1 MKAPDIIIFPP
12 NRVWRTYLG
21 GKCLD
26 RLEGK
31 SKPADSHFPEDWIA
45 STTLAI
51 NKGREEIKDEGIS
64 KISYNG
70 ATVPLKKI
78 MDTFPTEILGEVHF
92 NKYGPNTQFLIK
104 FLDSAIRL
112 QIQAHPTKSFAQKYL
127 NSNAGKTEAYII
139 LSTRKEIKEPYI
151 FFGFQHFIGK
161 EQFKDAIENQ
171 NIPKLLSCFE
181 KIPVKAGDVFM
192 VPGGLPHAIGEGVLM
207 IEIMEP
213 TDFVVRLEFELA
225 GYVIPEQARF
235 MGRDIDF
242 AIDMIDFRTIST
254 EEIKNKYF
262 CISKVYDNQEG
273 GSEITLIDN
282 NYTDCF
288 SVHKIEVQTRFEKKA
303 DTFYVGV
310 VTKGNGSIKSGKV
323 IQNVQAG
330 DKFLIPF
337 KAEVIEYNS
346 ETGMEIILAFPPH

>member
-1 MKAPDIIIFPP
+1 MKTPEIIIFPP
-12 NRVWRTYLG
+12 NRVWRTYIG

-26 RLEGK
+26 HFEGR
-31 SKPADSHFPEDWIA
+31 SNPTDSHFPEDWIA

-51 NKGREEIKDEGIS
+51 NKGREGIKDEGIS
-64 KISYNG
+64 KINYNG
-70 ATVPLKKI
+70 TIVPLKKI
-78 MDTFPTEILGEVHF
+78 METFPSEILGEEHLK
-92 NKYGPNTQFLIK
+92 KYGANTQFLMK

-112 QIQAHPTKSFAQKYL
+112 QVQAHPTKSFAQKYL
-127 NSNAGKTEAYII
+127 SSNSGKTEAYVI
-139 LSTRKEIKEPYI
+139 LNTRKEVEKPYI
-151 FFGFQHFIGK
+151 LFGFQHSIGK
-161 EQFKDAIENQ
+161 EQFKDAIVNQ
-171 NIPKLLSCFE
+171 DIPKMLSCFE
-181 KIPVKAGDVFM
+181 KIPVKAGDVFI

-242 AIDMIDFRTIST
+242 AMDMIEFRTIPA

-262 CISKVYDNQEG
+262 CRPKNFAHQEG
-273 GSEITLIDN
+273 GSEITLIDK

-288 SVHKIEVQTRFEKKA
+288 SVHRIEVLSRFEKKA

-310 VTKGNGSIKSGKV
+310 VTKGSGSIKSGEV
-323 IQNVQAG
+323 IQEVHTG
-330 DKFLIPF
+330 DKFLIPYNAD
-337 KAEVIEYNS
+337 KIEYKSN
-346 ETGMEIILAFPPH
+346 TAMEIILAFPPQ